1 MPRPSFKATTEQ
13 RKTVKSMAAVGLTHE
28 QIATAIGIRSP
39 KTLRKHFRK
48 ELTIGAAEATA
59 SVSAAALQMALS
71 GKYPEVTKFWLNNV
85 GDPGDEE
92 FEGGEDSAWHHR

>member
-1 MPRPSFKATTEQ
+1 MSRPSFKATSEQ
-13 RKTVKSMAAVGLTHE
+13 RKIVKSIAAVGLTHE
-28 QIATAIGIRSP
+28 EIAIVIGIRSP
-39 KTLRKHFRK
+39 KTLRKRFRK

-59 SVSAAALQMALS
+59 TVSAAALQMALS
-71 GKYPEVTKFWLNNV
+71 GKYPEITKFWLNNV